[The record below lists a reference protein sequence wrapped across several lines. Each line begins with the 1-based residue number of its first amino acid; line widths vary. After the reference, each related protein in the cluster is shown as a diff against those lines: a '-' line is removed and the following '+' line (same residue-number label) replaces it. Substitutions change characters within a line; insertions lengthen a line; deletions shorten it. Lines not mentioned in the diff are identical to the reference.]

1 MLLALRRSD
10 GGAWLP
16 AIGGVPG
23 HHKDREGRPRH
34 GLMEIMVIARP
45 TVRGKVTFLHEEVL
59 RQWALVGQE
68 VHVAAV
74 RRLGDFHIDDGSGPW
89 LRDRILI
96 TASEAEDVAL
106 ALPSPATADLGA
118 LLAQT
123 GLSAREGWVEP
134 PPPDEWDLARTGRLH
149 RDVSK
154 L

>member
-1 MLLALRRSD
+1 MIVDLFFDLNMHV
-10 GGAWLP
+10 LP
-16 AIGGVPG
+16 GSCT
-23 HHKDREGRPRH
+23 DRP
-34 GLMEIMVIARP
+34 IAP
-45 TVRGKVTFLHEEVL
+45 SL
-59 RQWALVGQE
+59 RQVLLCVSA
-68 VHVAAV
+68 
-74 RRLGDFHIDDGSGPW
+74 DFCMGCSRKG
-89 LRDRILI
+89 LRPACAPSLQ
-96 TASEAEDVAL
+96 AEDVAL